1 MDFLYRDG
9 SPISAELW
17 AQIDKEVVNMAKK
30 MLVGRRFL
38 HLYGP
43 LGAGV
48 QSINVDDVTQL
59 EETEGS
65 LAVIKGRKLQQIPLL
80 NQDFALLWRD
90 LEYSKKLGVPVDLSP
105 ALSASAAISK
115 KEDDLIFNGNKEY
128 GYEGLLTAEG
138 TIKLPISDWNEGEN
152 PVIDITTGLTKFL
165 DKGLVGRYALIISP
179 DLLIKLQRIQPGTG
193 LTEYERVSKIV
204 KGNIYHST
212 VIGKNKAVL
221 VCSEPQNMDLAVGQ
235 DMATSY
241 LETKD
246 LNHYFRI
253 IETVLLRIKNR
264 NAVIVYE

>member
-1 MDFLYRDG
+1 MDFLSRDG

-17 AQIDKEVVNMAKK
+17 AQIDKEVVHMAKK
-30 MLVGRRFL
+30 VLVGRRFL

-43 LGAGV
+43 LGAAV
-48 QSINVDDVTQL
+48 QSVNVDDITQL

-65 LAVIKGRKLQQIPLL
+65 IAVIKGRKIQQLPLL

-90 LEYSKKLGVPVDLSP
+90 LEHSEKTGMPVDLSA
-105 ALSASAAISK
+105 ALQASAAMAR

-138 TIKLPISDWNEGEN
+138 TKLPNWIVSEN
-152 PVIDITTGLTKFL
+152 PVKDIATGISKLL
-165 DKGLVGRYALIISP
+165 DNGLVVDMRNYKHRPLT
-179 DLLIKLQRIQPGTG
+179 KLQRIQPGTG
-193 LTEYERVSKIV
+193 VTEYERLSKMV
-204 KGNIYHST
+204 NGNIYHTT
-212 VIGKNKAVL
+212 VIGKNKALL
-221 VCSEPQNMDLAVGQ
+221 VCPERQYMDLAVGQ
-235 DMATSY
+235 DLVTSY

>member
-1 MDFLYRDG
+1 MDFLSRDG

-17 AQIDKEVVNMAKK
+17 AQIDKEVVHMAKK
-30 MLVGRRFL
+30 VLVGRRFL

-43 LGAGV
+43 LGAAV
-48 QSINVDDVTQL
+48 QSVNVDDITQL

-65 LAVIKGRKLQQIPLL
+65 IAVIKGRKIQQLPLL

-90 LEYSKKLGVPVDLSP
+90 LEHSEKTGMPVDLSA
-105 ALSASAAISK
+105 ALQASAAMAR

-138 TIKLPISDWNEGEN
+138 TVKLPLSNWDEGEN
-152 PVIDITTGLTKFL
+152 PVKDIATGISKLL
-165 DKGLVGRYALIISP
+165 DNGLVGRYALIIST